1 MLESLS
7 QKAVSLK
14 VDLQNLDNLKEETAQ
29 GARVRQVAR
38 LASLGLPR
46 AGSWLNSTP
55 ITALGLKLRPN
66 EFVMASR
73 LSLGCPVYELEGP
86 CPLCLQPSDRYGDH
100 ALCCGTGG
108 ERITRHNTL

>member
-29 GARVRQVAR
+29 GARVREVAR

-46 AGSWLNSTP
+46 AGSWLNSNP
-55 ITALGLKLRPN
+55 IPALGLKLRPN
-66 EFVMASR
+66 
-73 LSLGCPVYELEGP
+73 
-86 CPLCLQPSDRYGDH
+86 
-100 ALCCGTGG
+100 
-108 ERITRHNTL
+108 